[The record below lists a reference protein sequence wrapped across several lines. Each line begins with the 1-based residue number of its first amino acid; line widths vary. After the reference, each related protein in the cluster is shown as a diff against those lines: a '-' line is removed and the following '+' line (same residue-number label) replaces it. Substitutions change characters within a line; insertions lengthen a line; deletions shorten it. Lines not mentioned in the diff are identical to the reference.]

1 MLSKLRIHGFK
12 CFDSEELELK
22 NLTLLTGINSAGKSS
37 ALQALLLLMQ
47 QEENGRSPL
56 NGKYVRLGMMQEIKN
71 WITNPREIC
80 IEGKNKDQQCSVC
93 IDMEGQAQINGMEAL
108 PKDLVYLS
116 AERVGVEDIYKQN
129 LINEYRIGIHGEYSF
144 DYLSTERLNE
154 LREPEFAAR
163 EAGMNLGNQVDH
175 WLNYI
180 MGYFVTAERVSG
192 TGVVRVSY
200 RRGESGSRELKPYHV
215 GTGVSYTANVIVA
228 ALSCKKGSIFVVENP
243 EIHLHPGAQSKL
255 LEFFCYLAEKGLQ
268 VIIETHSDHMFN
280 GVRKHM
286 KKGTISKANVAIY
299 YFIQDSSHLSRP
311 VLIQVDENGVVRN
324 QEKGLFDQFDED
336 LDELLGL

>member
-1 MLSKLRIHGFK
+1 M
-12 CFDSEELELK
+12 
-22 NLTLLTGINSAGKSS
+22 
-37 ALQALLLLMQ
+37 
-47 QEENGRSPL
+47 
-56 NGKYVRLGMMQEIKN
+56 
-71 WITNPREIC
+71 
-80 IEGKNKDQQCSVC
+80 
-93 IDMEGQAQINGMEAL
+93 
-108 PKDLVYLS
+108 
-116 AERVGVEDIYKQN
+116 
-129 LINEYRIGIHGEYSF
+129 
-144 DYLSTERLNE
+144 
-154 LREPEFAAR
+154 
-163 EAGMNLGNQVDH
+163 
-175 WLNYI
+175 
-180 MGYFVTAERVSG
+180 
-192 TGVVRVSY
+192 
-200 RRGESGSRELKPYHV
+200 
-215 GTGVSYTANVIVA
+215 
-228 ALSCKKGSIFVVENP
+228 VENP